1 VKICLCGNR
10 FPPNVVGGAEVIVHD
25 LAVQLRDRGHQV
37 SILTLSDT
45 RSGTRTVVD
54 ELDVRILPNMNVYNQ
69 FVQDDRGSLKK
80 ALFALIDT
88 FNPVVFFLAWR
99 QLKSLG
105 VDVLCTNNLKGMG
118 PAVWLAARVLRVPIV
133 HVMHDYWLACPN
145 IVRFK
150 NGQACKGSCK
160 SCRQASAPK
169 AWLSRLV
176 GHAIAVSRFVLERHR
191 EQNFFPRAE
200 QSVIYNAR
208 PPMVAMQFQRIE
220 PSKPHTPFRVGFIG
234 RTDATKG
241 IREFFASVA
250 KAATMNT
257 AIEVHI
263 AGRDIDNVLPE
274 LIDAYPQLKVVYHGF
289 MNASTFYETI
299 DLIVV
304 TSMWDEPFGMVAIEP
319 WEFYKPSV
327 AFASGGLAEVFAA
340 LPDLSVP
347 RGDCVALGALIGQL
361 ASDEAFYLD
370 AARRCHAERA
380 NFMPAQQVDQFER
393 VLLAAA
399 TRRDGSMNASAPRQ
413 ADRDA

>member
-25 LAVQLRDRGHQV
+25 LAVQLRDRGHEV

-45 RSGTRTVVD
+45 RSGARSVVD
-54 ELDVRILPNMNVYNQ
+54 GLDVRIMPNMNVYNQ
-69 FVQDDRGSLKK
+69 FVQDDRGPLKK
-80 ALFALIDT
+80 ALFAVIDT
-88 FNPVVFFLAWR
+88 FNPVVFLLAWR

-118 PAVWLAARVLRVPIV
+118 PAVWLAARALRVPIV

-145 IVRFK
+145 ITRFK
-150 NGQACKGSCK
+150 NGRACVGFCK
-160 SCRQASAPK
+160 SCRQASVPK

-176 GHAIAVSRFVLERHR
+176 GHAVAVSKFVLERHR
-191 EQNFFPRAE
+191 DQAFFPRAE

-208 PPMVAMQFQRIE
+208 PPMVTMQFHRNQ

-250 KAATMNT
+250 AAAEITT

-274 LIDAYPQLKVVYHGF
+274 LIAAHPQLKVVYHGF
-289 MNASTFYETI
+289 MAAAAFYETV
-299 DLIVV
+299 DLIAV

-319 WEFYKPSV
+319 WEFYKPSI

-347 RGDCVALGALIGQL
+347 RGDCVALGTLIGRL
-361 ASDEAFYLD
+361 ACDEAFYLD

-393 VLLAAA
+393 VLLAA
-399 TRRDGSMNASAPRQ
+399 TGRDGSMKTSRPTQ